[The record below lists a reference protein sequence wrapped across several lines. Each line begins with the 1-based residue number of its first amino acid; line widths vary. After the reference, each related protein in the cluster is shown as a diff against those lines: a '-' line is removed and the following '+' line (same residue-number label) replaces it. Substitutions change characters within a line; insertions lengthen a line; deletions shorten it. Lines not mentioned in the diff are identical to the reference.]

1 MSLDQEIVALREDV
15 AALRRKAEAATDYVA
30 ICNLQ
35 ASYGYYVDKTLWDQ
49 AADLFAPEG
58 TLEIAGRGLFKGQD
72 RVRQYLH
79 RLPSLEYGTVF
90 NHMQLQP
97 VIHIAEDGQTA
108 KGRWRTFMQVGWLG
122 REARWGEATYENDY
136 VKQDGV
142 WKIAKLHGFITY
154 YVEYDKGWSH
164 GGVPLLGP
172 IKGLEPD
179 EPSTI
184 AYEAFPSVFIPPYH
198 YDNPVSGRRY
208 SPDD

>member
-1 MSLDQEIVALREDV
+1 MSLDQEIAALREEV

-97 VIHIAEDGQTA
+97 VIHIAEDGPKCEGA
-108 KGRWRTFMQVGWLG
+108 LAHLHAGRLARPRGALG
-122 REARWGEATYENDY
+122 RGDLRERLCEA
-136 VKQDGV
+136 
-142 WKIAKLHGFITY
+142 
-154 YVEYDKGWSH
+154 
-164 GGVPLLGP
+164 
-172 IKGLEPD
+172 
-179 EPSTI
+179 
-184 AYEAFPSVFIPPYH
+184 
-198 YDNPVSGRRY
+198 GRRLE
-208 SPDD
+208 DRQAAWLHHLLCRI